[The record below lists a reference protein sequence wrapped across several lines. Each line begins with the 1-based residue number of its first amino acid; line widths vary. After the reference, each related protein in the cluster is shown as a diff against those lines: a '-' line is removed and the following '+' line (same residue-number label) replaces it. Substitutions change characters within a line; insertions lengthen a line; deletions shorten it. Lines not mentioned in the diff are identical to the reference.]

1 MPVHLLI
8 FCSCIVHVENVA
20 QDFVAVEAEAEGA
33 EGQEE
38 LYPELE
44 AVEPV
49 EEPAPEAN
57 FPNSFSQ
64 PGKPRFINPVSYIS
78 LSFIQFSTYAYAFKF
93 IGIVWYLDACGRF
106 DISLPWYFPD
116 N

>member
-8 FCSCIVHVENVA
+8 SGSCIAHVENVA

-38 LYPELE
+38 LFQELE
-44 AVEPV
+44 VA
-49 EEPAPEAN
+49 EPAEELVLEAN
-57 FPNSFSQ
+57 FTNSVSQ
-64 PGKPRFINPVSYIS
+64 QGKHRIHLTQS
-78 LSFIQFSTYAYAFKF
+78 LLHKSIYAIFTYAFKL
-93 IGIVWYLDACGRF
+93 IGVVWYIDAWGRIVF
-106 DISLPWYFPD
+106 INSLIFPD

>member
-38 LYPELE
+38 LYQELE
-44 AVEPV
+44 VAGGAEEQAVEP
-49 EEPAPEAN
+49 N
-57 FPNSFSQ
+57 FTNSESQ
-64 PGKPRFINPVSYIS
+64 PGKLRFIDPI
-78 LSFIQFSTYAYAFKF
+78 
-93 IGIVWYLDACGRF
+93 
-106 DISLPWYFPD
+106 
-116 N
+116 